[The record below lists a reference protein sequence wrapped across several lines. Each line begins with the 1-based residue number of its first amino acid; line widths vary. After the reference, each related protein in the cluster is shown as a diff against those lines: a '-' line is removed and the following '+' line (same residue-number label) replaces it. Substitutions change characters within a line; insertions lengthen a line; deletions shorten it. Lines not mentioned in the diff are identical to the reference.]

1 MGGEEPATYVTSYLS
16 YGWVAERKRRAKIVN
31 GMEQKPQGYWMYYP
45 YYYAD
50 PIPSFSFC
58 SGRKNTSH
66 PCKIE
71 TGFLCGDSARVIR
84 FFAGVIQQLGLW
96 TQKTSGAAPRA
107 LRSALDSHHPSL
119 RSDAS
124 LAAKR
129 RAEALHVAFF
139 FNKASEPST
148 MSCCSVCTLA

>member
-107 LRSALDSHHPSL
+107 LRSALDSTIQAYAQTLVWPRRDVPRRFTWHFFSTKHPSPA
-119 RSDAS
+119 R
-124 LAAKR
+124 
-129 RAEALHVAFF
+129 
-139 FNKASEPST
+139 
-148 MSCCSVCTLA
+148 